1 MSSPRRVHEL
11 PLLAIGLP
19 QVLSDWLHL
28 AGVPVVPVNSP
39 QSRMLSGGN
48 SAAQLVLYDS
58 RNLQTARDV
67 RRFQERGVRLVDTSA
82 VWERGPVGSNNA
94 RNERQARSRMLE
106 LLKVKIERAGGLW
119 LRLADYPFP
128 FQSAACFGTKGASI
142 SLSRLAS
149 AFESLPAHFAET
161 IPVASWGLAESNHV
175 LDRPSES
182 ATVAGDTTSNSDI
195 ESWVR
200 RRYAQGLPMVIS
212 GDGPAFEGDEPFDS
226 QRLPLLWRTTFEQFA
241 TWWQQR
247 AAISFRAHCRGNTI
261 HLDCDDL
268 FGNFPPM
275 LELWRGKHLASFPLQ
290 QGQMT
295 VRADGLVFQQ
305 EHNRHPA
312 GFAPIWTEPLPHTRN
327 QAKSPLRSA

>member
-11 PLLAIGLP
+11 PLLSMGLP

-28 AGVPVVPVNSP
+28 AGVPVVPADSP
-39 QSRMLSGGN
+39 QARMISGGN
-48 SAAQLVLYDS
+48 SAAQLLLYDS
-58 RNLQTARDV
+58 RNQETSRELQRL
-67 RRFQERGVRLVDTSA
+67 QGRGVRAVDTST
-82 VWERGPVGSNNA
+82 VWERGPAVSTNV
-94 RNERQARSRMLE
+94 RSVQQIRSRVLE
-106 LLKVKIERAGGLW
+106 LLKVKIEQAGGLW

-128 FQSAACFGTKGASI
+128 FQSAACCGTEGACT
-142 SLSRLAS
+142 SLSRLAA
-149 AFESLPAHFAET
+149 AFESLPVYFAET
-161 IPVASWGLAESNHV
+161 IQAACRPFATSNYFV
-175 LDRPSES
+175 DRPSKS
-182 ATVAGDTTSNSDI
+182 ATLTGDTTSSTDI

-200 RRYAQGLPMVIS
+200 RRYAQGLPMAIFS
-212 GDGPAFEGDEPFDS
+212 DESAIEGNAPFDS

-247 AAISFRAHCRGNTI
+247 AAISFRAHCRGNVI

-275 LELWRGKHLASFPLQ
+275 LELWRGNHLASFRLQ

-305 EHNRHPA
+305 EHNRHPV
-312 GFAPIWTEPLPHTRN
+312 GFAPIWAEPLAKIRN
-327 QAKSPLRSA
+327 HAKSPLRSA